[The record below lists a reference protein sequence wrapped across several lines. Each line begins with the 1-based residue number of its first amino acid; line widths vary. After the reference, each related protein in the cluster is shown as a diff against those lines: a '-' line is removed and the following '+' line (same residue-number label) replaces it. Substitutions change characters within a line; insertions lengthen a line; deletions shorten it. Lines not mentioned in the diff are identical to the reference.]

1 MNAQHLIDYSTTL
14 FNRNLKVFNQKI
26 YSPEDF
32 VTEANFIG
40 FDTDEEA
47 QKIIRNRIIHT
58 KRVILAQL
66 QELNDS
72 TFNKESKVCR
82 KCNEEKDI
90 SEFKERTDKHTGFRY
105 YTSYCIKCE
114 RKRRRDSYANSEQQ
128 KKSNRE
134 RQKRWRD
141 RNKKS

>member
-1 MNAQHLIDYSTTL
+1 MNTQHLIDYSTNL

-40 FDTDEEA
+40 FDTAEEA

-66 QELNDS
+66 QELNDN
-72 TFNKESKVCR
+72 TFNKGSKVCR
-82 KCNEEKDI
+82 KCNTEKDI
-90 SEFKERTDKHTGFRY
+90 SEFKERIDKHSGFKY
-105 YTSYCIKCE
+105 YTSYCIECE
-114 RKRRRDSYANSEQQ
+114 RKRRRESYANSDTQ
-128 KKSNRE
+128 KKLNRE
-134 RQKRWRD
+134 RQKRWRE
-141 RNKKS
+141 RNKAA